1 MSFEKKTLLPRNWR
15 REEGGLADSFTG
27 VEQKLF
33 VNESTALP
41 EKRNAQGKA
50 IEK

>member
-1 MSFEKKTLLPRNWR
+1 MLLPRNQR
-15 REEGGLADSFTG
+15 REEGGLSDSFTG

-41 EKRNAQGKA
+41 EKNAQGKA